1 MFSGEEGTTDNSIL
15 YDYDGIP
22 FVSGTTLAGAFRNY
36 YNLEKRV
43 LLWTKQQR
51 ENLMQILRQLIEI

>member
-36 YNLEKRV
+36 YNLCIVHED
-43 LLWTKQQR
+43 
-51 ENLMQILRQLIEI
+51 

>member
-36 YNLEKRV
+36 YNLEKIKIVYLDFLIQIMV
-43 LLWTKQQR
+43 LAR
-51 ENLMQILRQLIEI
+51 